1 MRRFLFGIALASM
14 TALGPA
20 VVHGDDSQIADTII
34 SQLQEHQNAG
44 RLKGFDIDLRVDG
57 GKVTVSGTVANVAQL
72 ETVMAAAQSAPGVSG
87 VDNQL
92 VISSATGD
100 ESFSL
105 DKAVRGGPSRPESI
119 VPSGALAP
127 LPAAVDSTARDV
139 AINNAVMH
147 VLAAEKQAGRLR
159 RFELDVTTVEEEVT
173 LRGFVADSAQL
184 QLVLEK
190 VRRVPGV
197 KRVVN
202 DLEIGSSSVQ
212 TASDAQPVPPA
223 GMAQQPQ
230 RAMPRPMNAGQP
242 TAAPQ
247 HGVPGHLV
255 SHPVPVNTAGMVP
268 GQTPVSIAPTN
279 YGAGVPRYDQPNM
292 PAYAWPSYAAHPN
305 YAAVTYPQQY
315 SASAWPYIGPFYPY
329 PQVPLG
335 WRKVTLQWDDGLWFL
350 DFKSR

>member
-20 VVHGDDSQIADTII
+20 VVHGDDSQIADVII

-87 VDNQL
+87 VENQL
-92 VISSATGD
+92 VISAPSGD
-100 ESFSL
+100 EAFSL
-105 DKAVRGGPSRPESI
+105 DKAVRGGPARPESI
-119 VPSGALAP
+119 RPSGAATP
-127 LPAAVDSTARDV
+127 LPSAGDSTARDV
-139 AINNAVMH
+139 AINNAVMQ
-147 VLAAEKQAGRLR
+147 VLAGEKQAGRLR
-159 RFELDVTTVEEEVT
+159 RFELDVTTVDEEVI
-173 LRGFVADSAQL
+173 LRGFVADTAQM

-190 VRRVPGV
+190 VSRVPGV

-212 TASDAQPVPPA
+212 TASDAQPLPP
-223 GMAQQPQ
+223 QPQPQ
-230 RAMPRPMNAGQP
+230 RAMPRPMNAPAAQP
-242 TAAPQ
+242 
-247 HGVPGHLV
+247 GVPGQLV
-255 SHPVPVNTAGMVP
+255 SHPVPVNAATMVP